1 MTIDSRFSVFVMG
14 SRPIVSNPPDAAPPS
29 GSPGAKPAAKPD
41 PASTAP
47 DPSLNKGWYVSATSA
62 TRNPAARGWLEDT
75 QGFDSPIGP
84 RGGMSSQGTI
94 GNSPAN
100 PSEFIA
106 LMANGPVPWEG
117 SGSAVFGP
125 MGPMSEEGA
134 LNKSAYDL
142 WLSPL
147 LSFWQ
152 LGAAN
157 PFNPFQSWA
166 QKVVSGTEQLEPGG
180 ALAIEGRGGLY
191 SPGGAAG
198 PVGPTGG
205 FANFGLGVNADG
217 DYVKKVDGKLTN
229 EIVRS
234 VPVAWSDT
242 ETRQVPL
249 VEKYTPARAQE
260 IISGAKGDPP
270 LDASWIVDG
279 ATLKTAGDADT
290 YPFEAPRGQLV
301 NLVVVPTD
309 AKAPADFHLDLQ
321 DASGRS
327 LASSVQ
333 DKQVNWIQVWVPP
346 APAGSSPTASLT
358 AKVTLAHP
366 ASGSTGPA
374 HYRIMVVS
382 PDHITDKDAV
392 SGPQR
397 LPLGTR

>member
-1 MTIDSRFSVFVMG
+1 MG
-14 SRPIVSNPPDAAPPS
+14 SRPIASNPPDAALAPS
-29 GSPGAKPAAKPD
+29 GSPSAQPAAKPE
-41 PASTAP
+41 PAPAAP
-47 DPSLNKGWYVSATSA
+47 DPTLNKGWYVSATSA
-62 TRNPAARGWLEDT
+62 TRNTAAKDWLQDT

-84 RGGMSSQGTI
+84 RGGLGADGIM
-94 GNSPAN
+94 GNNPSN

-106 LMANGPVPWEG
+106 LMANGPVPWAG
-117 SGSAVFGP
+117 SGSEVFGP
-125 MGPMSEEGA
+125 MGPLSKEGA

-142 WLSPL
+142 WLSPIMA
-147 LSFWQ
+147 FWQ
-152 LGAAN
+152 IGASN

-166 QKVVSGTEQLEPGG
+166 EKIVSGTDQLEPGG
-180 ALAIEGRGGLY
+180 ALAIEGRSGLY

-198 PVGPTGG
+198 PVGPNGG
-205 FANFGLGVNADG
+205 YASFGLGVNQNG
-217 DYVKKVDGKLTN
+217 DYVKKGPDGKLTN

-234 VPVAWSDT
+234 VPVAWSDS

-249 VEKYTPARAQE
+249 IEKYTPARAKE

-279 ATLKTAGDADT
+279 ASLQKAGDADT
-290 YPFEAPRGQLV
+290 YRFEAPRGQLV

-309 AKAPADFHLDLQ
+309 AKAPADLHLELD
-321 DASGRS
+321 DASGRP

-346 APAGSSPTASLT
+346 APPGGSPTASLT
-358 AKVTLAHP
+358 AKVTLANP
-366 ASGSTGPA
+366 GSRSSSAS

-397 LPLGTR
+397 LPLGTLPEPDRSSR